1 MLTALSNKSNTS
13 NTSNTKQY
21 LERQP
26 KLCLEPISACFQI
39 QPFLFLYH
47 PTWSTISSYLPWHC
61 ILVFS
66 LFQWSLLPPSPLLA
80 LLCLN
85 SKCWNA
91 PDLWSSPLSYPV
103 SIFFPH
109 SEKGNQCHY
118 SFSHHQ
124 IAFSANTYHSLILS
138 YLGIHAFTHTN
149 KHIYTYTYM
158 ICLYYC
164 FNFISFSLI
173 GYKL

>member
-1 MLTALSNKSNTS
+1 MLTALSNKSNPS

-26 KLCLEPISACFQI
+26 KLCLEPINACFQI
-39 QPFLFLYH
+39 QPFIIHLKYN
-47 PTWSTISSYLPWHC
+47 C
-61 ILVFS
+61 ILSS
-66 LFQWSLLPPSPLLA
+66 LTLHFGFLSISVISPSPSPLLA

-103 SIFFPH
+103 CIFFPH
-109 SEKGNQCHY
+109 SEKENQCHY

-149 KHIYTYTYM
+149 KHIYTYM

-164 FNFISFSLI
+164 FNFSSFSLI